1 MTILAIGVRGH
12 IVGAVLNG
20 LLAAGETVRASSRN
34 PKPDDFPDG
43 VEAVRAHL
51 ADPLPLQRV
60 DRGAGSM
67 PRLEKQGHHLGTFN
81 QRKNSNIQYDRLANS

>member
-12 IVGAVLNG
+12 IGGAVPNG
-20 LLAAGETVRASSRN
+20 LLAAGKTVRASSRN
-34 PKPDDFPDG
+34 PKPDG